1 MLLFNVW
8 QPPEETHKESSLRE
22 SNSLCSVGPLLY
34 LLASNKETHEES
46 WWGLSL
52 CSVWREI
59 HLQEPPKATHKPSYL
74 GEFIILCPV
83 WLGIHLQET
92 PEETYAESYW
102 GE

>member
-22 SNSLCSVGPLLY
+22 SNSLCSVGQLLY

-52 CSVWREI
+52 CSVWQEI
-59 HLQEPPKATHKPSYL
+59 HLQKLTKETHNNSNL
-74 GEFIILCPV
+74 GYSMTLCSV
-83 WLGIHLQET
+83 
-92 PEETYAESYW
+92 
-102 GE
+102 